1 MQNNIKTAFV
11 LAAGFGKRLKPLTN
25 ITSKP
30 LLPIGETSLLFL
42 IFDKLIKAGIKKII
56 VNTHHLPEEF
66 DSALIPYT
74 DKSSATI
81 TYKGAQIIKIFEPEI
96 LDTGG
101 GIKNA
106 YDILKDEQ
114 SFLVHNGDI
123 LFTANIENFINF
135 AHKKIT
141 QQNVSAVLC
150 LRNSGHLNNV
160 GVSGDYVCDMRST
173 TNLPAEKLMQYTG
186 VFVANSKFLEMAKNY
201 PTNVFSTVD
210 IFLQSILKNKQSIP
224 YYLESKGKWDDIG
237 TPKQYLKICK
247 KHTPNLYTY
256 LAQLADF
263 GFIAKNHTLIQKGAS
278 TRTFLRFTDE
288 STNKKLV
295 ACFYDLQKREDSL
308 YTNIAKFLFKQKI
321 AVPQII
327 KSCAR
332 RRVIVMQDGGSTDL
346 LSIAQNNVFQSAYY
360 YGLAIENIRKL
371 HTKVSEAFHKK
382 PFELSQP
389 FNDNL
394 YEWEQT
400 YFKKECLESR
410 FNIFPTENLQQ
421 ELNLIKQKL
430 LAQPLV
436 LLHRDFQSQNIMI
449 TDREISLIDFQGMRL
464 GCAFY
469 DVASLLFD
477 PYVDI
482 PDDLIDDLLKLYLR
496 ATPTQ
501 DQLDIFYISACQRL
515 MQALGAYGFLSI
527 KRKKTEYT
535 QYFKP
540 ASQRLLHCAKKAQ
553 LQHLSNTAQAILNS
567 I

>member
-25 ITSKP
+25 ITPKP

-66 DSALIPYT
+66 DTALMPYT

-81 TYKGAQIIKIFEPEI
+81 SYKGAQIIKLFEPEI

-114 SFLVHNGDI
+114 HFLVHNGDI
-123 LFTANIENFINF
+123 LFTADIENFINF
-135 AHKKIT
+135 AHKKIM
-141 QQNVSAVLC
+141 QQSVSAVLC
-150 LRNSGHLNNV
+150 LRDSGHLNNV
-160 GVSGDYVCDMRST
+160 GVSGDYVCDMRSK

-186 VFVANSKFLEMAKNY
+186 VFVANSKFLEMAKDY

-210 IFLQSILKNKQSIP
+210 IFLQSILKDNQSIP

-237 TPKQYLKICK
+237 TPTQYLKICK
-247 KHTPNLYTY
+247 KHTPNLYTH
-256 LAQLADF
+256 LARLADF
-263 GFIAKNHTLIQKGAS
+263 GFIAKDHTLIQKGAS

-288 STNKKLV
+288 TTNKKLV

-308 YTNIAKFLFKQKI
+308 YANIANFLFKQKI
-321 AVPQII
+321 AVPEII

-332 RRVIVMQDGGSTDL
+332 RRIIVMQDGGSTDL

-371 HTKVSEAFHKK
+371 HTKATEAFNKK

-410 FNIFPTENLQQ
+410 FNIIATDNLQQ
-421 ELNLIKQKL
+421 ELDLIKQKL

-449 TDREISLIDFQGMRL
+449 TDREISFIDFQGMRL

-482 PDDLIDDLLKLYLR
+482 PNDLIDDLLKLYLR

-501 DQLDIFYISACQRL
+501 AQLDIFYTSACQRL

-527 KRKKTEYT
+527 KRKKTEYA

-540 ASQRLLHCAKKAQ
+540 ASQRLLYCAKKAQ